1 MKRVFSLFTLLSGVL
16 LLSFG
21 HAWAYPAAG
30 GKASKSCSA
39 CHNNAAFNGT
49 AAFYLIDKVTGE
61 NVVRGDTAYIP
72 IHKGNKGSYKLIL
85 GGNGKSSMLPKTI
98 GWMLVLPGGIT
109 TELPN
114 CIRLL
119 NSGQKFRYKL
129 EENGKLSENDNL
141 TVATQS
147 FFFDGNAGNFKQAL
161 YGEIR
166 AALGPRKQG
175 KMGLGTQTLK
185 LVFTP

>member
-1 MKRVFSLFTLLSGVL
+1 MKKLFLFFTVASGIL
-16 LLSFG
+16 LLGISS
-21 HAWAYPAAG
+21 AIAYPAAG
-30 GKASKSCSA
+30 GKSSESCSK
-39 CHNNAAFNGT
+39 CHDNKTFNGNVS
-49 AAFYLIDKVTGE
+49 FFLIDKATGE

-72 IHKGNKGSYKLIL
+72 ISKGSKHSYKLIL
-85 GGNGKSSMLPKTI
+85 GGNGSSKVLPKTV
-98 GWMLVLPGGIT
+98 GWMAVLPGGIT

-119 NSGQKFRYKL
+119 NSGQKFRYKVKQD
-129 EENGKLSENDNL
+129 GKLLENDNL

-147 FFFDGNAGNFKQAL
+147 FFFDGNVGNFNETL

-166 AALGPRKQG
+166 AALGNRKKG
-175 KMGLGTQTLK
+175 KNGLGTQVLK